1 MKTSLRKLPIFR
13 EATTSFPAKYRL
25 RNEHRNFILMT
36 CHYPNL
42 GSASVMMKKSP
53 FVVRPIR
60 GTTQIWLVTRHQ
72 YGISPP
78 VPPQT
83 SFYGETSGGLAKYRL
98 FPQPRSQGSLWLRRK
113 KRKNPGKE
121 AVLLFLLQVLTT
133 TYAQYSPIKRLSA

>member
-36 CHYPNL
+36 C
-42 GSASVMMKKSP
+42 P
-53 FVVRPIR
+53 FAVRPIR
-60 GTTQIWLVTRHQ
+60 GSTQIWLVTRHQ

-133 TYAQYSPIKRLSA
+133 TYA